1 MFRPLARHPILPR
14 QIRGYAARIL
24 AVATAALAFGPGAG
38 LASEVAGHESE
49 PRLIVPKGSLV
60 RAGQWIDLH
69 WTAAESI
76 VELEV
81 LLSTDGG
88 RTYSVCISPQMDPAE
103 RHFVWQ
109 VPADAGAEP
118 RLRIRYNRGG
128 REIEGPPTRVLKM
141 MAGGEQPEP
150 LGLPIEPA
158 VPRPERSRVP
168 DRNETRVLRSG
179 SREDDDTTS
188 LTTSATTL
196 PPAISMRHPSR
207 PAASVTNRT
216 PLFIPLRA

>member
-1 MFRPLARHPILPR
+1 MFRPHARHPILLRHIP
-14 QIRGYAARIL
+14 GFAARIL
-24 AVATAALAFGPGAG
+24 AVAMVALALGPGVG

-49 PRLIVPKGSLV
+49 PRLIVPEGSVV

-88 RTYSVCISPQMDPAE
+88 RTYSVCISPEMDPAR
-103 RHFVWQ
+103 RHFLWQ
-109 VPADAGAEP
+109 VPADAGAAP

-128 REIEGPPTRVLKM
+128 REIEGPPTRALKM

-150 LGLPIEPA
+150 LGLPIERA
-158 VPRPERSRVP
+158 VPRPERSRAS
-168 DRNETRVLRSG
+168 DRNETRGLRSD
-179 SREDDDTTS
+179 SSEDDPAS
-188 LTTSATTL
+188 LTTSANTL
-196 PPAISMRHPSR
+196 PPAVPMRHPSR
-207 PAASVTNRT
+207 PAAPATNRT

>member
-1 MFRPLARHPILPR
+1 MFRPRARHPILLRHLP
-14 QIRGYAARIL
+14 GFADRIL
-24 AVATAALAFGPGAG
+24 AVAIVALALGPGAG
-38 LASEVAGHESE
+38 LASEVAEHESE
-49 PRLIVPKGSLV
+49 PRLIVPEGSVV

-88 RTYSVCISPQMDPAE
+88 RTYPVCISPRMDPEE

-128 REIEGPPTRVLKM
+128 REIEGPPTRVLKR

-150 LGLPIEPA
+150 LGLPIERA
-158 VPRPERSRVP
+158 VPRPERSRAP
-168 DRNETRVLRSG
+168 DRDETRVLRSD
-179 SREDDDTTS
+179 SSEDDDTTS
-188 LTTSATTL
+188 PTTSATTL
-196 PPAISMRHPSR
+196 PPAISMRQPSR
-207 PAASVTNRT
+207 SAASVTNRA

>member
-1 MFRPLARHPILPR
+1 MFRPRARHPILLRHLP
-14 QIRGYAARIL
+14 GFADRIL
-24 AVATAALAFGPGAG
+24 AVAIVALALGPGAG
-38 LASEVAGHESE
+38 LASEVAEHESE
-49 PRLIVPKGSLV
+49 PRLIVPEGSVV

-88 RTYSVCISPQMDPAE
+88 RTYPVCISPRMDPEE

-128 REIEGPPTRVLKM
+128 REIEGPPTRVLKR
-141 MAGGEQPEP
+141 MAGDEQPEP
-150 LGLPIEPA
+150 LGLPIERA
-158 VPRPERSRVP
+158 VPRPERSRAP
-168 DRNETRVLRSG
+168 DRDETRVLRSD
-179 SREDDDTTS
+179 SSEDDDTTS
-188 LTTSATTL
+188 PTTSATTL
-196 PPAISMRHPSR
+196 PPAISMRQPSR
-207 PAASVTNRT
+207 SAASVTNRA